1 MEAQEC
7 GTLRCT
13 LHSFIVPY
21 TSVCLH
27 LQQRSSLTDCIVDII
42 RQSSC
47 TQYDIISMATS
58 WGAGREVHSGSSSLT
73 STADV
78 MEEQHQT
85 QADSSH
91 QHCIRPHHVP
101 SCKDCASEVLHHD
114 STWNELQEN
123 YGDTVTEE
131 IRFRPMPQ
139 WIVSMHRM
147 HSRVVGEFTRSRAL
161 SGSFVHRNLL
171 VCAQRT
177 EQQTSP
183 FCLLKYAR
191 MRTTASFC
199 RIVCSPS

>member
-1 MEAQEC
+1 MLFTKC
-7 GTLRCT
+7 CT
-13 LHSFIVPY
+13 LNRHIQNKWINLEHTHSRIKLSLILLRICSRSIHSLYKHTHWRWKHKNVAPQGVHYTHSALFHIY

-27 LQQRSSLTDCIVDII
+27 LQQKCSLTDCIVDII

-78 MEEQHQT
+78 MEEQHQP

-91 QHCIRPHHVP
+91 QHWIRPHHVP

-123 YGDTVTEE
+123 Y
-131 IRFRPMPQ
+131 IY
-139 WIVSMHRM
+139 S
-147 HSRVVGEFTRSRAL
+147 
-161 SGSFVHRNLL
+161 
-171 VCAQRT
+171 
-177 EQQTSP
+177 
-183 FCLLKYAR
+183 
-191 MRTTASFC
+191 
-199 RIVCSPS
+199 